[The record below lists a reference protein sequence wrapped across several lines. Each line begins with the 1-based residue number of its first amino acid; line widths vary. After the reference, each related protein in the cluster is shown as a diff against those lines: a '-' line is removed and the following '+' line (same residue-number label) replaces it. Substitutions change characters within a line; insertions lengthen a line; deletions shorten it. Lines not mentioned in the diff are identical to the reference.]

1 MISSGASTGNHNGQ
15 VVFIAPNTT
24 STSFSPR
31 QLGSTGAYVQ
41 SGLGHQVNLTTID
54 GIWDGGM
61 FQIIDGYLPLLY
73 YY

>member
-1 MISSGASTGNHNGQ
+1 M
-15 VVFIAPNTT
+15 

-31 QLGSTGAYVQ
+31 KLGSTEAYVQ
-41 SGLGHQVNLTTID
+41 SGLGHQVNLTIID
-54 GIWDGGM
+54 GIWDSGI